1 MTQEDSPES
10 KAFRKCYGLLFE
22 NIDSP
27 KPLAM
32 WLYSCELLT
41 KATRKKISSLDSQ
54 SAMDVLLDAVEG
66 QIKTDPQNFYK
77 FLEQLGK
84 DKSMQNLCGKL
95 KDTCGE

>member
-1 MTQEDSPES
+1 MQEDSPES
-10 KAFRKCYGLLFE
+10 KAFQKCYGLLYDS
-22 NIDSP
+22 IDSP
-27 KPLAM
+27 KSLAM

-54 SAMDVLLDAVEG
+54 SADVLLDAVEG
-66 QIKTDPQNFYK
+66 QIKTDPRNFYK

-84 DKSMQNLCGKL
+84 EKSMQNLCRKL